1 MCESEEINLR
11 SELSAAL
18 VSEGLSPNEI
28 EDKERVTS
36 LIEKRFISGTP
47 RAWWL
52 SLVSKPEV
60 YSFPDN
66 SGYQNLLEIFPAGND
81 KVWFVVD
88 DDNKEKFVFFIP
100 LNKVQDIIESCRFFE
115 YYVVDENIS
124 WMLAEN
130 DHGEILVCRGGSL

>member
-1 MCESEEINLR
+1 MCESEKINLR

-28 EDKERVTS
+28 EDKERVIS

-60 YSFPDN
+60 YSFPGS

-81 KVWFVVD
+81 KV
-88 DDNKEKFVFFIP
+88 
-100 LNKVQDIIESCRFFE
+100 
-115 YYVVDENIS
+115 
-124 WMLAEN
+124 
-130 DHGEILVCRGGSL
+130 

>member
-1 MCESEEINLR
+1 MCESEEVNLR

-18 VSEGLSPNEI
+18 ISEGLSPNEI

-60 YSFPDN
+60 YSFAGN
-66 SGYQNLLEIFPAGND
+66 SGYQHLLEIFPADND

-88 DDNKEKFVFFIP
+88 DDDKEKFVFFIP
-100 LNKVQDIIESCRFFE
+100 LNKV
-115 YYVVDENIS
+115 
-124 WMLAEN
+124 
-130 DHGEILVCRGGSL
+130 